1 MYKIPANTLF
11 LGKNLVYVPQCHST
25 STLATELSQKAETP
39 EGTLIITDHQMA
51 GRGQRGN
58 RWEAQPGENLTFSLI
73 LKPNFLPPQNQFLLN
88 QAFSLGILDYVKQR
102 LSLEVKVKWPNDVM
116 VGDHKVCGILFENQ
130 VSGNDLR
137 HAIVG
142 IGLNVNQQTFQYP
155 AAASLRQFSHQLY
168 NLREEL
174 ELLLEALEIRYLQLK
189 QGKQEELKSEY
200 LNNLYRRGQS
210 HRFTHQENEFDGVIV
225 GVDEAGRLRIK
236 VDGDEKIF
244 GVKQLTFL

>member
-1 MYKIPANTLF
+1 
-11 LGKNLVYVPQCHST
+11 
-25 STLATELSQKAETP
+25 
-39 EGTLIITDHQMA
+39 
-51 GRGQRGN
+51 
-58 RWEAQPGENLTFSLI
+58 
-73 LKPNFLPPQNQFLLN
+73 
-88 QAFSLGILDYVKQR
+88 
-102 LSLEVKVKWPNDVM
+102 M

-137 HAIVG
+137 YAIVG

-200 LNNLYRRGQS
+200 LNNLYRRGQP

-225 GVDEAGRLRIK
+225 GVDEAGRLRIE